1 MKRSSPQSR
10 IPNCPKKTCVFPNT
24 CEWNKRCMQ
33 MGLNLSVDAKKKTM
47 EKAKAKGNPKQIKPM
62 AS

>member
-1 MKRSSPQSR
+1 
-10 IPNCPKKTCVFPNT
+10 
-24 CEWNKRCMQ
+24 MQ
-33 MGLNLSVDAKKKTM
+33 IGLNLSVDAKKKTM